1 MTQIKKNF
9 YNDNYIN
16 DKIKKYE
23 GPFIINVPDIKIF
36 NLTKKDNFL
45 IIGSDGLWDYLN
57 SKEIIKLSKQFLD
70 ENNNNFIENK
80 INEDSEKLAFG
91 LMQRIIEKSAKKHKM
106 NDINIL
112 DMNLGKKLRRIH
124 DDITIIIFDLSKM
137 EEN

>member
-1 MTQIKKNF
+1 M
-9 YNDNYIN
+9 
-16 DKIKKYE
+16 
-23 GPFIINVPDIKIF
+23 
-36 NLTKKDNFL
+36 
-45 IIGSDGLWDYLN
+45 
-57 SKEIIKLSKQFLD
+57 SKQFLD

-106 NDINIL
+106 NDIDIL